1 MNSDHLLHYLNV
13 LYPLATMK
21 SNDIVSSTIR
31 NYYSDRCYDLSRKVI
46 FSHVRTSE
54 CKHDQNNPDTSF
66 RNSSPSI
73 IAKIIDKEFGQISDA
88 IYLAYSGSSD
98 IDAPTVQL
106 LASSTSDE
114 RSNQLEKL
122 FIADT
127 LVASTSGFTLFSHFG
142 DHKLWFYNATTFVLG
157 YPLPDVHQITPK
169 RIYRRENSTISPSEM
184 AYRLLYDWNSLHE
197 ELYFRELNLEEMCF
211 EARLFKSYIDGQY
224 KDFVDPISCLEQI
237 ARKESHQFTCLAQSR
252 NISLQ
257 SWLNIKSCL
266 FNIS

>member
-54 CKHDQNNPDTSF
+54 YKNDQNNPDASF

-73 IAKIIDKEFGQISDA
+73 IAKTLDKEFDQISDA

-142 DHKLWFYNATTFVLG
+142 DHKL
-157 YPLPDVHQITPK
+157 
-169 RIYRRENSTISPSEM
+169 
-184 AYRLLYDWNSLHE
+184 
-197 ELYFRELNLEEMCF
+197 
-211 EARLFKSYIDGQY
+211 
-224 KDFVDPISCLEQI
+224 
-237 ARKESHQFTCLAQSR
+237 
-252 NISLQ
+252 
-257 SWLNIKSCL
+257 
-266 FNIS
+266 